1 MNPRK
6 KRILEKVS
14 IWLSIIGVAAG
25 TIASCVML
33 PYGWDLAIIFII
45 PVEALLGA
53 VLAFGIHAV
62 FQARRFRDGYL
73 DLMSYMAAAGIVVI
87 ELAISVVCLSLA
99 VFGAASIGRGRRDR
113 SRGGSYGRM
122 SPGQREVFRIADEQR
137 AISEDIEQWVKST
150 PGFVVTDHYDWFEEL
165 CAKTDGYID

>member
-6 KRILEKVS
+6 KRILEKVC
-14 IWLSIIGVAAG
+14 IWLSVIGVTAC
-25 TIASCVML
+25 TIVSCVML
-33 PYGWDLAIIFII
+33 PYGWDLAVIFII

-53 VLAFGIHAV
+53 VLVFGIKAA

-87 ELAISVVCLSLA
+87 ELALSVICLSLA
-99 VFGAASIGRGRRDR
+99 AFGLASLRRGRRSR
-113 SRGGSYGRM
+113 SRGGSSDRM
-122 SPGQREVFRIADEQR
+122 SSGYREVFRIADEQR
-137 AISEDIEQWVKST
+137 AVSEDIEQWVKSS